1 MYRKRKGDFKM
12 KIDNGMIVR
21 VINLPTNKRHFGH
34 LNDIGI
40 VTDKRNNQ
48 FCIKFEDECC
58 GFWSLDEVEI
68 IDRNKQERIN
78 RRLKQIESLK
88 KNIIDIINE

>member
-1 MYRKRKGDFKM
+1 M

-21 VINLPTNKRHFGH
+21 VANLPTNKSHFGH

-48 FCIKFEDECC
+48 FYIKFEDECC